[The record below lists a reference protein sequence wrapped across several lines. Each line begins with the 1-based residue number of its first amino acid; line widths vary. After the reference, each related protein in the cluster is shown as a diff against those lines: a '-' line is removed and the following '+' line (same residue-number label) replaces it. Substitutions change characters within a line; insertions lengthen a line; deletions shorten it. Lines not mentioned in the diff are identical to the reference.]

1 MLGLNTNVGPVAELA
16 KLGWTLCGAVAKKTQ
31 FEKQY
36 FVNYDKSEFQK
47 LRSRDVLGLE
57 DVMQSEEFNYL
68 ILRIMIGIAKKGIT
82 KLHYLGNRIIHLYLA
97 TNS

>member
-1 MLGLNTNVGPVAELA
+1 MGPVAELA

-36 FVNYDKSEFQK
+36 FQK